1 MNRVNALLHH
11 KSTSRG
17 FVLIRRGCREAHE
30 IGPVSEPFRFGSDE
44 TVLLGDETILR
55 PGRSNPERNA
65 GHAVIT
71 DQRWGSIMWA
81 IISSIY
87 RAYCRARLVEMR
99 RYRRLSH
106 A

>member
-1 MNRVNALLHH
+1 LFRPD
-11 KSTSRG
+11 SSGPQET
-17 FVLIRRGCREAHE
+17 HE
-30 IGPVSEPFRFGSDE
+30 IGPVSEPFYFGPDE
-44 TVLLGDETILR
+44 TVLLRDETILR

-65 GHAVIT
+65 GHAAIT

-87 RAYCRARLVEMR
+87 RAYCRARLAEMR
-99 RYRRLSH
+99 RYRRFSH